1 MRNLLTASLL
11 ATAGAIQPGAEAPA
25 PAPMRNL
32 SWGQLNFLHTT
43 DTHGWL
49 AGHLQQSQ
57 YSADWGDYISFAHH
71 LRQRA
76 DKDGVD
82 LLLVDSGDRVDGN
95 GLYDASSPKGLYSYD
110 IFNQQD
116 MDVICV
122 GNHELYQQPTAEH
135 EYNTTVPHFKDSYL
149 ASNVDYID
157 ATNGKRKPLA
167 KRYRRFRTKNLGIN
181 VVAMGFLFDFK
192 ENANNTVVTPVADA
206 LKEPWFEEAMS
217 EKPDVFVVVAHIG
230 VRMEELRA
238 IFTALR
244 KENWHI
250 PILLFGGHVH
260 VRDALQF
267 DSQSIAIDS
276 GRYLE
281 TIGWVSVD
289 GLKLKGKGASSAA
302 SLTLGRKYIDNNLLG
317 MYHHTGLN
325 ESTFATDHGKNVTAA
340 ITHARKAL
348 DLDRQY
354 GCAPRSLWMNR
365 VEFPSKDSIYS
376 WLQDDVLPAKIV
388 NETRKDTP
396 RFVIVNTGGIRFD
409 IAKGAITRDTI
420 LTTSPFANKFVYVA
434 DVPLAVAQ
442 KVLPIL
448 NSASKIFNLDTR
460 LMTIAQQRYATTHS
474 SRAGTGERLE
484 LRGVLQP
491 HAAPGV
497 DGQEEEE
504 EPPLVPGYTTKD
516 DIGTD
521 GDDTVRAPLESH
533 PVPNCVQAEIGLSK
547 DADKQ
552 PEAVDLVFVD
562 YVQRWIIPALEFS
575 GGDFTDANVRPYMDD
590 TLAQV
595 MTHWVQEN
603 WSEC

>member
-1 MRNLLTASLL
+1 MRNLLLGSLL
-11 ATAGAIQPGAEAPA
+11 AAAGAIQPGAEAPA
-25 PAPMRNL
+25 AAPMRNL

-57 YSADWGDYISFAHH
+57 YSADWGDYVSFAHH

-82 LLLVDSGDRVDGN
+82 LLLVDSGDRVEGN
-95 GLYDASSPKGLYSYD
+95 GLYDASSPKGLYSHD
-110 IFNQQD
+110 IFYQQA
-116 MDVICV
+116 MDIICV
-122 GNHELYQQPTAEH
+122 GNHELYQQSTAEH
-135 EYNTTVPHFKDSYL
+135 EHNTTVPHYKDSYI

-157 ATNGKRKPLA
+157 DTNGKRKPLA
-167 KRYRRFRTKNLGIN
+167 KRYRRFTTKNLGIN
-181 VVAMGFLFDFK
+181 IVAMGFLFDFK
-192 ENANNTVVTPVADA
+192 ENANNTVVTPVAEA
-206 LKEPWFEEAMS
+206 LKEPWFEEAMK

-244 KENWHI
+244 KENWHV
-250 PILLFGGHVH
+250 PILLFGGHAH

-289 GLKLKGKGASSAA
+289 GLKLKGKGVSSAA
-302 SLTLGRKYIDNNLLG
+302 SLTLNRKYIDNNLFG

-325 ESTFATDHGKNVTAA
+325 ESSFPTDHGNNVTAA

-348 DLDRQY
+348 DLDRQF
-354 GCAPRSLWMNR
+354 GCAPRDLWINR
-365 VEFPSKDSIYS
+365 VEFPSQDSIYT
-376 WLQDDVLPAKIV
+376 WLQDEVLPAKIV
-388 NETRKDTP
+388 NESRKDTP
-396 RFVIVNTGGIRFD
+396 RLVIINTGGIRFD
-409 IAKGAITRDTI
+409 ISKGAITRDTI
-420 LTTSPFANKFVYVA
+420 LTTSPFTNKFVYVA
-434 DVPLAVAQ
+434 DVPFAVAQ

-448 NSASKIFNLDTR
+448 NSAGKILASETS
-460 LMTIAQQRYATTHS
+460 LMTIPQQRYAAQS
-474 SRAGTGERLE
+474 SHVGSGERLE
-484 LRGVLQP
+484 LRHVLQSND
-491 HAAPGV
+491 APSGEA
-497 DGQEEEE
+497 QEE
-504 EPPLVPGYTTKD
+504 PDLVPGYVTKD

-521 GDDTVRAPLESH
+521 GDDTVRAPVESH
-533 PVPNCVQAEIGLSK
+533 TVPNCFQAQVGFSK

-562 YVQRWIIPALEFS
+562 YVQRWIVPALKYS
-575 GGDFTDANVRPYMDD
+575 GGDFTDANVRPYMED
-590 TLAQV
+590 TLAHV
-595 MTHWVQEN
+595 MTDWVQEN